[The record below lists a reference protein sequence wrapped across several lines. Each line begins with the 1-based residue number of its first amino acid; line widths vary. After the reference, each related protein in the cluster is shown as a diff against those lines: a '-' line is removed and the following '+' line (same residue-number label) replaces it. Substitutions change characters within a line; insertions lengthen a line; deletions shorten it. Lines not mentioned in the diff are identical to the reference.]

1 MVRSVGLSRRTEI
14 SIRSN
19 PGFSR
24 LPVAV
29 DGRFTPKSV
38 TCWPLRVSVFGAVI
52 VGAGVGTVTVGVG
65 VGGAGN
71 NNVPS
76 AGLGRIRGRRAAERH
91 PVNPHRTAGHVALRR
106 AAAYSSV

>member
-1 MVRSVGLSRRTEI
+1 MIRSVGLSRRTDN

-24 LPVAV
+24 LPGAV

-76 AGLGRIRGRRAAERH
+76 AGPGDPSVQAANSSSEIG
-91 PVNPHRTAGHVALRR
+91 AGKMALLTPSWSR
-106 AAAYSSV
+106 